1 MFEHV
6 SGHISIHEPYPIEY
20 LGPLQSLWKDSS
32 IQETFAKG
40 HTFAFNEN
48 IK

>member
-6 SGHISIHEPYPIEY
+6 SNSLSINEPYPEEY
-20 LGPLQSLWKDSS
+20 LQPLQSLWKDPS
-32 IQETFAKG
+32 IAKTFAKG

-48 IK
+48 IQ